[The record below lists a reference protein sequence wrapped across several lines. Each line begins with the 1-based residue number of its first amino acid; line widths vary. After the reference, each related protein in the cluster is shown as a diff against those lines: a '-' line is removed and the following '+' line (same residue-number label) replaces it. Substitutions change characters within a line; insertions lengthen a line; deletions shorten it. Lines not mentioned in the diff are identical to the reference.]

1 MFSHFLES
9 LDDYVGHQDTLWC

>member
-1 MFSHFLES
+1 MISHFLES

>member
-1 MFSHFLES
+1 MFSCFLAS

>member
-1 MFSHFLES
+1 MISHFLAS